1 MLLGTDGVGF
11 AADSSID
18 KLTAKNWQPV
28 PCGRQSLL
36 CKSDRKAPQ
45 VSSAAGNQS
54 ALKWEEMPSRGIR
67 KPMFLREAGK
77 SPFSVTTVKLLTQGE
92 MPESSLLASI
102 FCRGRWPVALE
113 AAHLSTAC
121 REDLPG
127 TGARAGG
134 GPSRGRRG
142 AGMAFCPNGPDR
154 SRRSA
159 PVRWPLPSALT
170 EGSLPRLPGL
180 AR

>member
-54 ALKWEEMPSRGIR
+54 ALKWEEMPSRVLENPCSFEKQGKVPSLSQLSNYSPKGR
-67 KPMFLREAGK
+67 CQSLR
-77 SPFSVTTVKLLTQGE
+77 
-92 MPESSLLASI
+92 SSLQFSAGAGGQLLWRRPTCPRLAGRT
-102 FCRGRWPVALE
+102 CRGQVPGLAE
-113 AAHLSTAC
+113 APLG
-121 REDLPG
+121 EG
-127 TGARAGG
+127 GAQGW
-134 GPSRGRRG
+134 
-142 AGMAFCPNGPDR
+142 
-154 SRRSA
+154 RSA
-159 PVRWPLPSALT
+159 PTAPIAPVAPLPSA
-170 EGSLPRLPGL
+170 GL
-180 AR
+180 SRQR